1 MNRPARL
8 ALILCLLAASAIPN
22 DMQAAAS
29 PPVVHKVGAVTWNAR
44 KYASQQVTVR
54 GYVLA
59 IDAGYVLFSDEPTGA
74 ISAHD
79 LPVTGPG
86 VDQMALKGKYTL
98 QGRFVAGGL
107 TASNGNPYHLELT
120 SPPQPSAP

>member
-8 ALILCLLAASAIPN
+8 ALILCLLAASGIANAMPAG
-22 DMQAAAS
+22 AAPA
-29 PPVVHKVGAVTWNAR
+29 VVHKVGAVTWNAR

-59 IDAGYVLFSDEPTGA
+59 IEAGYVLFSDEPTGA

-86 VDQMALKGKYTL
+86 VDQMALRGKYTL

-107 TASNGNPYHLELT
+107 SASNGNPYHLELT
-120 SPPQPSAP
+120 APPQPAAP

>member
-1 MNRPARL
+1 MNRPARSQVL
-8 ALILCLLAASAIPN
+8 ALVLCLLAGS
-22 DMQAAAS
+22 AAAT
-29 PPVVHKVGAVTWNAR
+29 PAVVHKVGAVTWNAG
-44 KYASQQVTVR
+44 KYASQLVTVR

-59 IDAGYVLFSDEPTGA
+59 LGVGYVLFSDEPTGA

-79 LPVTGPG
+79 LPVSGPG
-86 VDQMALKGKYTL
+86 VDQMVLKGKYTL

-120 SPPQPSAP
+120 APPQASLP